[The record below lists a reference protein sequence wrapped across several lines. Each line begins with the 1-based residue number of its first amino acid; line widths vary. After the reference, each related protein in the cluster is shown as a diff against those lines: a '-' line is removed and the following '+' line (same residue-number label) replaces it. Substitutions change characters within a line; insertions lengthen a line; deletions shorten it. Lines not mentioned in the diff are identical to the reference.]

1 MSTFTPQA
9 DAPRRRHWLTE
20 PGEPLLAPV
29 APIGIIERFL
39 DVIRTS
45 GLSPA
50 SLCMSRVGAVPV
62 PVPDSPGG
70 GPRAFEGLNPASAW
84 LPLFWLPEHLTRR
97 VMIQEEDDSVRFEDD
112 DEWAVRVLLALDL
125 AGIYDPENGWFDVLA
140 SAGLDVNDP
149 EHLARIQAWLDGGDD
164 AEISRINLSDHLPEN
179 SYLDWSVAVSGAI
192 VDKTLPV
199 AWAISSTQIVDLID
213 DSIKERLDPR
223 ATCHQVATLAR
234 FAFRAMP
241 DDNGMAGIFEMLS
254 VDPEAIVDPETTLAS
269 LRADIETFR
278 LRYVEDVDAPVGV
291 EA

>member
-164 AEISRINLSDHLPEN
+164 ADAFVAGDERQRRLHRPVAACRVQIGVADAGSENPHQHFVWTWIVNCKILNTHRCAWSTGKCASCFCWHLFSPYFDDHV
-179 SYLDWSVAVSGAI
+179 SIVAVGKQMI
-192 VDKTLPV
+192 
-199 AWAISSTQIVDLID
+199 
-213 DSIKERLDPR
+213 RL
-223 ATCHQVATLAR
+223 
-234 FAFRAMP
+234 
-241 DDNGMAGIFEMLS
+241 
-254 VDPEAIVDPETTLAS
+254 
-269 LRADIETFR
+269 
-278 LRYVEDVDAPVGV
+278 
-291 EA
+291 